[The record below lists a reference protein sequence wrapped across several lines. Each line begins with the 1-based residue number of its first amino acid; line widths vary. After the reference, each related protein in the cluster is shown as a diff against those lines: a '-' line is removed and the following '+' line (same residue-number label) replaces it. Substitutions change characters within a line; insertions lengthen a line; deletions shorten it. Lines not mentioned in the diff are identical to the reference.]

1 MLRSSKIAERILSVA
16 LFALMETAAL
26 LMLSHSGPLQKIWLS
41 SASYSIRGWI
51 WGASESIGSYFALAS
66 QNRELAQE
74 NFELQQEVRRYRD
87 ALSTARQD
95 SLTAQLELSRDFE
108 YISASIRKVSR
119 NKQHNYIILNKGSED
134 GVKPQSGIITSKG
147 VIGIIDAVDRHYSY
161 GITFMNTGMSVSARI
176 GSSGAVGPMT
186 WDGIST
192 DRAVLKEISLQ
203 NKFAPGDT
211 IWTSGY
217 SSIFPADIPL
227 GIAGSS
233 RIVNGAVNEIEVSLF
248 QDFASLRYVTVV
260 QTLDD
265 EELLFLEGLEDGSIE
280 KMETE

>member
-1 MLRSSKIAERILSVA
+1 MLRNSKIAERILSVA
-16 LFALMETAAL
+16 LFILMETAAL

-41 SASYSIRGWI
+41 RASCSIRGWI
-51 WGASESIGSYFALAS
+51 WGASESVGSYFSLTS
-66 QNRELAQE
+66 QNRELARE

-95 SLTAQLELSRDFE
+95 SLTAHLELSRDFE
-108 YISASIRKVSR
+108 YIPASIRKVSR

-134 GVKPQSGIITSKG
+134 GIKPQSGIITSKG

-161 GITFMNTGMSVSARI
+161 GISFMNTGMSVSARI
-176 GSSGAVGPMT
+176 GSSGAVGPMS

-192 DRAVLKEISLQ
+192 DKAVLKEISLQ

-233 RIVNGAVNEIEVSLF
+233 RIVNGAVNEIEVLLF

>member
-1 MLRSSKIAERILSVA
+1 
-16 LFALMETAAL
+16 
-26 LMLSHSGPLQKIWLS
+26 
-41 SASYSIRGWI
+41 
-51 WGASESIGSYFALAS
+51 
-66 QNRELAQE
+66 
-74 NFELQQEVRRYRD
+74 
-87 ALSTARQD
+87 
-95 SLTAQLELSRDFE
+95 
-108 YISASIRKVSR
+108 
-119 NKQHNYIILNKGSED
+119 
-134 GVKPQSGIITSKG
+134 
-147 VIGIIDAVDRHYSY
+147 
-161 GITFMNTGMSVSARI
+161 MNTGMSVSARI
-176 GSSGAVGPMT
+176 GSSGAVGPMS

-192 DRAVLKEISLQ
+192 DKAVLKEISLQ

-233 RIVNGAVNEIEVSLF
+233 RIVNGAVNEIEVLLF

>member
-1 MLRSSKIAERILSVA
+1 MLRNSKITERILSVA
-16 LFALMETAAL
+16 LFVLMETAAL

-41 SASYSIRGWI
+41 GASYSIRGWI
-51 WGASESIGSYFALAS
+51 WGASESIGSYFTLTS

-74 NFELQQEVRRYRD
+74 NFELQQELRRYRN
-87 ALSTARQD
+87 AINTELQD
-95 SLTAQLELSRDFE
+95 SLTAHLGFSRDFE
-108 YISASIRKVSR
+108 YIPASIRKVSR

-134 GVKPQSGIITSKG
+134 GIKPQSGIITSKG

-161 GITFMNTGMSVSARI
+161 GISFMNTGMSVSARI

-192 DRAVLKEISLQ
+192 DKAILKEISLQ

-233 RIVNGAVNEIEVSLF
+233 RIVNGAVNEIEVLLF